1 MNVTVPVKVTV
12 EPSAFITA
20 PAPPDPTVP
29 ENVEVELFIVKV
41 PVAGIDKAAVNVFVT
56 LPPDEIR
63 VPLRVI
69 APVNVRVFVAV
80 EAALRVAPKAMEVVV
95 VTVKS
100 LLPTIRVP
108 ADMPNEVVVVR
119 SSDNVQVEPGLFTVN
134 ELSEVNVE
142 GKVTAV
148 APTTDR
154 SGAVVLVIVALVATV
169 QVPLKVTVAAA
180 VLNVIFELSFCTMSP
195 RYVVLPILT
204 ATAASIISEEVPL
217 SVIPP
222 VAVVATFVACVI
234 VSVELP

>member
-1 MNVTVPVKVTV
+1 MPIVKLLTVNVGIWSPAAVWLALKVKFVFEFVLSVRFVNVTAPVNETV
-12 EPSAFITA
+12 A
-20 PAPPDPTVP
+20 PYALIVAPEATPATVP
-29 ENVEVELFIVKV
+29 PKSEVELFIVKT
-41 PVAGIDKAAVNVFVT
+41 PVAGMLRADVKIFVT
-56 LPPDEIR
+56 LPPEEIK

-69 APVNVRVFVAV
+69 IPENVRVFVAV

-180 VLNVIFELSFCTMSP
+180 VLNVIFELSFWTISP
-195 RYVVLPILT
+195 R
-204 ATAASIISEEVPL
+204 
-217 SVIPP
+217 
-222 VAVVATFVACVI
+222 
-234 VSVELP
+234 